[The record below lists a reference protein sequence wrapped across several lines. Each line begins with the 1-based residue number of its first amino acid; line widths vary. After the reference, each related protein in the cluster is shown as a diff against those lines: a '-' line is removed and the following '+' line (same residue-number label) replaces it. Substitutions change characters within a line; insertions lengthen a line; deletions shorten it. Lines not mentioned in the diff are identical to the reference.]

1 MSINSLTSWIT
12 SSNKFQREYT
22 CLLKKSVCSQI
33 SNLIRDNSENDENIV
48 DWAYLISC
56 ASILAHSTDGTVL
69 DIAYRICQATVCEA
83 GLQREYKSA
92 AAAIFDLSANS
103 SAIALSESRHLIDSN
118 FRSRIPWGTVLDA
131 KQKQFSNSVI
141 DGDKVAILNEF
152 QKEVYDSFE
161 FNHAV
166 TVSAPTSA
174 GKSFVILQIIS
185 EFIKEHPLAKIV
197 YIVPTR
203 ALIQQVEMDIRG
215 HLKQSIAGVEITSV
229 PVLPDNYGTKS

>member
-1 MSINSLTSWIT
+1 MNIQEQLNSLIRGNPLSVDTYL
-12 SSNKFQREYT
+12 REVCKNEHISDTKASMHIYMLKLDGNNRPRTCDFCDT

-118 FRSRIPWGTVLDA
+118 FRSRIPWGIMEQNHVSLSLHKNGYNGCLTNT
-131 KQKQFSNSVI
+131 QKCLLTWLS
-141 DGDKVAILNEF
+141 
-152 QKEVYDSFE
+152 
-161 FNHAV
+161 
-166 TVSAPTSA
+166 
-174 GKSFVILQIIS
+174 
-185 EFIKEHPLAKIV
+185 
-197 YIVPTR
+197 
-203 ALIQQVEMDIRG
+203 
-215 HLKQSIAGVEITSV
+215 
-229 PVLPDNYGTKS
+229 